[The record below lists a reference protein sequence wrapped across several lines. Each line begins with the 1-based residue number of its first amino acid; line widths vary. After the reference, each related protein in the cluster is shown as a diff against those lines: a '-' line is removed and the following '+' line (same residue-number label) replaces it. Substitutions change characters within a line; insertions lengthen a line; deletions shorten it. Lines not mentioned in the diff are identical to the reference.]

1 MPEAQVKSSYVNP
14 IKVWYDGNTKPPQF
28 SSNYSKYKKG
38 MLISIDNNQ
47 LYHNSIISKFEDLYQ
62 SFILA
67 LTGKKIDLRGVKK
80 IDGDWYGDRVK
91 LPSRYKLLD
100 LISYKI
106 PVMLC
111 GVHNYRKDDIRSGGK
126 EYCHSHF
133 YVYNVHHYLPSNPV
147 ELADKEDKIVRHLSR
162 YLNQRKR
169 FQNMIRLTPVGHGEH
184 QYTDPVTPTKLY
196 DYLQSPN
203 TSPEKDNAINYIA
216 NNRHLPNLQYPLT
229 FIYLKKKP

>member
-1 MPEAQVKSSYVNP
+1 MPEAQVKSPYVNP
-14 IKVWYDGNTKPPQF
+14 IKVWYDSNTKTPQF
-28 SSNYSKYKKG
+28 TSNYSKYENG

-62 SFILA
+62 SFILG

-100 LISYKI
+100 LISNKI

-111 GVHNYRKDDIRSGGK
+111 GVHNYRKDDIRTRGK

-169 FQNMIRLTPVGHGEH
+169 LQDMIRLTPVGHGQY
-184 QYTDPVTPTKLY
+184 QYTDQVTPTKLY

-203 TSPEKDNAINYIA
+203 TSPEKDNVINYIA
-216 NNRHLPNLQYPLT
+216 NNRHLPHIQYPLT
-229 FIYLKKKP
+229 FIYLKNKP